1 MLKVRMTLPPIKA
14 GTDKVLLMTGT
25 GLMLATMPCHAADGD
40 GQAGAG
46 DGEAADLSQ
55 QDRPDGRVI
64 SPQLRAHID
73 AIKKTDPTLAGQ
85 LKDIAY
91 AASVFKKE
99 FPGGLK
105 EAQTLKSV
113 VEAAGGTEAI
123 AQVGQK
129 VEALEQEL
137 ATIDQDFAAGKPDL
151 LNKLIEQSPEG
162 FAKLMPSAISR
173 FASTDPEGYSR
184 VLSGIMHATLDQA
197 GFKTAM
203 YLVKR
208 ELSRQSPDVAEA
220 LKLVGDLD
228 TWIAELDKTAKA
240 APKVDPNAGKQTSE
254 LDQREKKLA
263 DQEASLFNRGFID
276 QFKPWRRAEVEKH
289 LKTIAPNAKLN
300 GDQLEILENKV
311 IGQLKAILE
320 SDKDY
325 MAKLEKVYTARN
337 ADELLKFTKA
347 KQEAL
352 IGEQVK
358 KAYRLLFMPATLG
371 SKTPTKQ
378 NADAKGKDGKDAGA
392 KDGKDVGF
400 VKLAKGPEPG
410 EIDTKAFCA
419 PFKDS
424 FSMRMKKHAILKD
437 GRKVCW

>member
-1 MLKVRMTLPPIKA
+1 MLKVRCCRDQ
-14 GTDKVLLMTGT
+14 GDSGCGVG
-25 GLMLATMPCHAADGD
+25 ADARMRD

-173 FASTDPEGYSR
+173 FANTDPEGYSR

-289 LKTIAPNAKLN
+289 LKAIAPNAKLN

-371 SKTPTKQ
+371 SKTPTKTERRRQ
-378 NADAKGKDGKDAGA
+378 GQGRQRRRRERRQGRGLREAGEGPGAGRDRHQGILRTVQGLVLDAHEEARHPQRWPESLL
-392 KDGKDVGF
+392 VGQP
-400 VKLAKGPEPG
+400 LGIGNP
-410 EIDTKAFCA
+410 
-419 PFKDS
+419 
-424 FSMRMKKHAILKD
+424 
-437 GRKVCW
+437 